1 MIDFLID
8 HHGID
13 QLLNEIGEKTPDNS
27 SDHELPAAGKSKGEK
42 KAAPGYPGAAFG
54 KEAV

>member
-1 MIDFLID
+1 MHIHCIY
-8 HHGID
+8 
-13 QLLNEIGEKTPDNS
+13 QLLNEIGEKSPDNPT
-27 SDHELPAAGKSKGEK
+27 DQELPATGEKEDEK